1 MEGLEARLRLRTAAV
16 ALSFLAFFASLLQA
30 QTSLRKIGELEL
42 QVQGVSATVQPA
54 NPTIP
59 KNTAAGVRIVVTS
72 PSGVLSSADVAKFLG
87 GNFEVH
93 GELSGPGLSGTITLP
108 FVDPNGGTTPITDPL
123 LLPIPALNEAGDYTL
138 SNLRITV
145 NGSPALDVSPAT
157 IPVKVID
164 QVLITSVETRPL
176 TLDEIKAAG
185 VDLSSNDFLGFQ
197 FTIGLALQSNATTIT
212 FPVVFNRQ
220 GVPIP
225 PLLIPPSPPTRDQVP
240 IPTIVPILLNL
251 VGKDGGAVNKITL
264 PDGSPAPVKIPSVL
278 VIPGNVGFLKQFFS
292 AQLFVANG
300 APGGSGLVVHDVSGT
315 INLPPGADGV
325 VGTADDPL
333 TLPNLKGAP
342 QPTTKAVSGVGPDG
356 QPGTADDTNVFNPG
370 DQGQA
375 EFILEGQKE
384 GFHQISFNIQ
394 GTLDGLATGPVT
406 VTGLAQGGVLVRN
419 PFFDMTFAVPGVV
432 RNGEQFSVY
441 ITVKNI
447 S

>member
-164 QVLITSVETRPL
+164 QVLITSVTTRPL

-185 VDLSSNDFLGFQ
+185 IVLDSNDFLGFQ
-197 FTIGLALQSNATTIT
+197 FTIGLATQSNVTTIS
-212 FPVVFNRQ
+212 FLVVFGSG
-220 GVPIP
+220 GVPVPQSILSPGP
-225 PLLIPPSPPTRDQVP
+225 PARDSVP
-240 IPTIVPILLNL
+240 IFTIVSVLLNL
-251 VGKDGGAVNKITL
+251 TDLNGNPLPGGNEVKF
-264 PDGSPAPVKIPSVL
+264 PGGGSGQVRIPSVL
-278 VIPGNVGFLKQFFS
+278 IIPGDVGFLKQFFS
-292 AQLFVANG
+292 AQLYVSNG
-300 APGGSGLVVHDVSGT
+300 VPGGSGLTVHDLTGT
-315 INLPPGADGV
+315 IQLPPGDDAV
-325 VGTADDPL
+325 SGTADDPL
-333 TLPNLKGAP
+333 SLPNTKDGPEPATKNVMGA
-342 QPTTKAVSGVGPDG
+342 GPDG
-356 QPGTADDTNVFNPG
+356 KSGTADDVNNLNPG
-370 DQGQA
+370 DQA
-375 EFILEGQKE
+375 
-384 GFHQISFNIQ
+384 
-394 GTLDGLATGPVT
+394 
-406 VTGLAQGGVLVRN
+406 
-419 PFFDMTFAVPGVV
+419 
-432 RNGEQFSVY
+432 
-441 ITVKNI
+441 
-447 S
+447 